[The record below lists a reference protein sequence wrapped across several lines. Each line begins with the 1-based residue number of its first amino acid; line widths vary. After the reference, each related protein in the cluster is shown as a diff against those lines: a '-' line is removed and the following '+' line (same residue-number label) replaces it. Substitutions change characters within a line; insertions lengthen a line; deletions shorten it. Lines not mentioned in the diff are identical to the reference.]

1 MIRRALST
9 RGRVDQLGAAISVE
23 VRGCRT
29 EELLP
34 ARRVGGATLREE
46 FSMANQERSSKEFDK
61 TAGTIDDIQH
71 DLQVMRDDM
80 SRLAQQVASLLSV
93 TGSQA
98 LREVKAQMSRAK
110 QSLDGVLSDASEKG
124 MEAVDAAREGTAT
137 ALEALEDAVR
147 QRPFATL
154 AIAVGLGFLFGAS
167 WRR

>member
-1 MIRRALST
+1 
-9 RGRVDQLGAAISVE
+9 
-23 VRGCRT
+23 
-29 EELLP
+29 
-34 ARRVGGATLREE
+34 
-46 FSMANQERSSKEFDK
+46 MANQERSNKEFDK
-61 TAGTIDDIQH
+61 AAGTIEDIQH
-71 DLQVMRDDM
+71 DLQVVRDDL

-93 TGSQA
+93 SGSQA

-124 MEAVDAAREGTAT
+124 MEAADTVRESTDT

-154 AIAVGLGFLFGAS
+154 AIAMGLGFLFGAS

>member
-1 MIRRALST
+1 
-9 RGRVDQLGAAISVE
+9 
-23 VRGCRT
+23 
-29 EELLP
+29 
-34 ARRVGGATLREE
+34 
-46 FSMANQERSSKEFDK
+46 MANQERSNKEFDK
-61 TAGTIDDIQH
+61 AAGTVDDIQH

-110 QSLDGVLSDASEKG
+110 QSLDGALSDASEKG
-124 MEAVDAAREGTAT
+124 MEAVDAAREGTDT

>member
-1 MIRRALST
+1 
-9 RGRVDQLGAAISVE
+9 
-23 VRGCRT
+23 
-29 EELLP
+29 
-34 ARRVGGATLREE
+34 
-46 FSMANQERSSKEFDK
+46 MASQERSVANKEFDK
-61 TAGTIDDIQH
+61 AAGTIDDIQR
-71 DLQVMRDDM
+71 DLQVMRDDV

-93 TGSQA
+93 AGSEA
-98 LREVKAQMSRAK
+98 LRDVKAQMSRAK

-124 MEAVDAAREGTAT
+124 MEAVDTVRESADT

>member
-1 MIRRALST
+1 
-9 RGRVDQLGAAISVE
+9 
-23 VRGCRT
+23 
-29 EELLP
+29 
-34 ARRVGGATLREE
+34 
-46 FSMANQERSSKEFDK
+46 MANQERSNKEFDK
-61 TAGTIDDIQH
+61 AAGTIEDIQH
-71 DLQVMRDDM
+71 DLQVVRDDL

-124 MEAVDAAREGTAT
+124 MEAVDTVQDSTDT
-137 ALEALEDAVR
+137 ALDALEDAVR

>member
-1 MIRRALST
+1 
-9 RGRVDQLGAAISVE
+9 
-23 VRGCRT
+23 
-29 EELLP
+29 
-34 ARRVGGATLREE
+34 
-46 FSMANQERSSKEFDK
+46 MASQERSVANKEFDK
-61 TAGTIDDIQH
+61 AAGTIDDIQR
-71 DLQVMRDDM
+71 DLQVMRDDV

-110 QSLDGVLSDASEKG
+110 QSLDGVLSEASEKG
-124 MEAVDAAREGTAT
+124 MEAVDTVRESADT

-154 AIAVGLGFLFGAS
+154 AIALGLGFLFGAS